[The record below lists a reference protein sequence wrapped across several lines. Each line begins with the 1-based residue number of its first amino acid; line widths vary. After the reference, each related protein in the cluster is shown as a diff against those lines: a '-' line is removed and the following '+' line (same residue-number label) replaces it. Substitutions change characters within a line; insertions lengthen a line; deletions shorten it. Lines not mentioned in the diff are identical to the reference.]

1 MDFKATAALAKSL
14 KKLRKMFELSEILLA
29 LEFYLPDLFD
39 RLMLPQQPADVP
51 AGTTKEDFL
60 HCSKERAEEV
70 MTRAETQ
77 LFLYD
82 LVLMKLIDDGD
93 NASAMDFGDF
103 IFARLQNVNLRT
115 LDHLG
120 AKALYLIAVANEKM
134 GKLPQ
139 IRATMFECHK
149 TACLRKDLLG

>member
-1 MDFKATAALAKSL
+1 MKNDKYFGKLADDYSIDLLTFCVELKKQLVLLEKASKDVDFKATAALAKSL

-51 AGTTKEDFL
+51 TGTTKEDFL
-60 HCSKERAEEV
+60 HCSKERAEEM
-70 MTRAETQ
+70 MTRPETQ

-103 IFARLQNVNLRT
+103 IFARL
-115 LDHLG
+115 
-120 AKALYLIAVANEKM
+120 
-134 GKLPQ
+134 
-139 IRATMFECHK
+139 
-149 TACLRKDLLG
+149 